1 MGYPMKLRDHKLVR
15 LILELLS
22 QGITPHKIAL
32 TVALGVVLG
41 VTPVLGSTTLLCAA
55 AALAFGINLP
65 LIQVVNYLVYPLQLL
80 LLIPFIQAGQWLFR
94 QPPLPFSLA
103 QLTALFRVSF
113 WHTLGMLWEYTLHGL
128 VAWSILGGTA
138 ALMIYLISRP
148 ILGYM
153 IARKAAAEKLRIN

>member
-1 MGYPMKLRDHKLVR
+1 MKLRDHKLVR

-32 TVALGVVLG
+32 SVALGMVLG
-41 VTPVLGSTTLLCAA
+41 VTPVLGSTTLLCIA
-55 AALAFGINLP
+55 AALVFGINLP

-80 LLIPFIQAGQWLFR
+80 LLIPFIQAGQWLFH

-113 WHTLGMLWEYTLHGL
+113 WHTLGMLWGYTLHAL
-128 VAWSILGGTA
+128 IAWLILGG
-138 ALMIYLISRP
+138 MSVFIIYMGVRP
-148 ILGYM
+148 ILGYL
-153 IARKAAAEKLRIN
+153 IVRKTASEKHLE

>member
-1 MGYPMKLRDHKLVR
+1 MKLRDHKLAR

-22 QGITPHKIAL
+22 QGITAHKIAL

-65 LIQVVNYLVYPLQLL
+65 LIQVVNYVVYPLQLL

-103 QLTALFRVSF
+103 QLIALFRVSF

-128 VAWSILGGTA
+128 IAWLILGGMTGFI
-138 ALMIYLISRP
+138 IYITSRP
-148 ILGYM
+148 ILGYL
-153 IARKAAAEKLRIN
+153 IVRKTAAEKQRIN

>member
-1 MGYPMKLRDHKLVR
+1 MKLRDHKLVR

-41 VTPVLGSTTLLCAA
+41 VTPVLGSTTLLCTA
-55 AALAFGINLP
+55 AALVFGINLP

-94 QPPLPFSLA
+94 QPSLPFSLA
-103 QLTALFRVSF
+103 QRTALFRMNF
-113 WHTLGMLWEYTLHGL
+113 WGTLG
-128 VAWSILGGTA
+128 
-138 ALMIYLISRP
+138 
-148 ILGYM
+148 
-153 IARKAAAEKLRIN
+153 